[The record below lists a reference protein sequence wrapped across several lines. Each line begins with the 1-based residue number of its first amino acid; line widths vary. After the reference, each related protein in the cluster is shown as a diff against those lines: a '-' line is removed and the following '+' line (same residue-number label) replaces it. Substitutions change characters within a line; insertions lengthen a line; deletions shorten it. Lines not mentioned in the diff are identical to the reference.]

1 MADEG
6 TGLSKGLLI
15 GFFTGGLVG
24 AALAL
29 LYAPKSGKEL
39 REDLRQ
45 SADKII
51 EDAEQ
56 YLDTAKKKATELIN
70 DGKAKSETLIAEA
83 KTKAN
88 ELLQDAEDILAS
100 AKKRVADE
108 ASTVQTAVKEGVEA
122 YKEQRT
128 SKAD

>member
-6 TGLSKGLLI
+6 TGLAKGLLI
-15 GFFTGGLVG
+15 GFFTGGLIG

-45 SADKII
+45 STDKIL
-51 EDAEQ
+51 EDAEH

-70 DGKAKSETLIAEA
+70 DGKEKSETLIAEA

-88 ELLQDAEDILAS
+88 ELLKDAEDILAS

-108 ASTVQTAVKEGVEA
+108 AATVQTAVKEGVDA

-128 SKAD
+128 KKS